1 MKPGKRLWLAAG
13 AMLLLSLAAAT
24 GAWLGGAHSVLRT
37 AVPPAPLPVPVPA
50 DAISNTTPAVVASGS
65 AAPTIPAA
73 ELLAVVVARNDTLEQ
88 IFRRSQLS
96 LQDLAALRADPAV
109 RVHLDRLTPGETLAL
124 RRRGE
129 QLAGLERRLSLT
141 EELRVTRDDGG
152 FHAQFVALPVQIE
165 TAVTRG
171 VIDSSLFEAGNAA
184 GLQDNTILE
193 LAKIFGWDINFIL
206 DLRAGDAFTVAYQ
219 RVSQNGSYV
228 QDGDILSA
236 RFIND
241 GRVVDAVRY
250 TRADGAASYYSPD
263 GRSMEKAFLRAPLE
277 FRRVS
282 SGFSRGRYHPIL
294 NRIRAHNGVDYA
306 AAIGTPVHAAGA
318 GRVRFH
324 GRNGGYGNVI
334 EIDHGGGIVTV
345 YGHLSRFGKAGAGGV
360 RVHQNDIIGY
370 VGMSGLATGP
380 HLHYEYRL
388 NGKYLDPRSI
398 KLPDATPIDSALM
411 PEFQRQST
419 PLLAMLATAPAAAR
433 LP

>member
-1 MKPGKRLWLAAG
+1 MSRRALSAGLIASLLVAVAAIAWRFYG
-13 AMLLLSLAAAT
+13 STVPAT
-24 GAWLGGAHSVLRT
+24 LVP
-37 AVPPAPLPVPVPA
+37 PPAPVLAPA
-50 DAISNTTPAVVASGS
+50 PAAVAAAPAV
-65 AAPTIPAA
+65 PAA
-73 ELLAVVVARNDTLEQ
+73 EVIAVVVARNDTLEQ

-96 LQDLAALRADPAV
+96 LQDLAELRADPAV
-109 RVHLDRLTPGETLAL
+109 RVHLDRLTPGETLML
-124 RRRGE
+124 RHHGN

-141 EELRVTRDDGG
+141 EELRVTRAASG
-152 FHAQFVALPVQIE
+152 FHAQFVVLPVQIE
-165 TAVTRG
+165 AAVARG

-219 RVSQNGSYV
+219 RLSQNGTYV
-228 QDGDILSA
+228 QDGEILAA
-236 RFIND
+236 RFVND
-241 GRVVDAVRY
+241 GRVVEAVRFAR
-250 TRADGAASYYSPD
+250 TDGTASYFSPD

-282 SGFSRGRYHPIL
+282 SGFSRGRFHPIL

-306 AAIGTPVHAAGA
+306 AATGTPVHAAGA

-324 GRNGGYGNVI
+324 GRKGGYGNVI

-345 YGHLSRFGKAGAGGV
+345 YGHLSRFAAAGASGARV
-360 RVHQNDIIGY
+360 RQNAVIGF

-388 NGKYLDPRSI
+388 NGKYLDPRRI
-398 KLPDATPIDSALM
+398 KLPDATPIDNALL
-411 PEFQRQST
+411 PEFQRQT
-419 PLLAMLATAPAAAR
+419 APLLALLTPATTAPVSTR
-433 LP
+433 

>member
-1 MKPGKRLWLAAG
+1 MSRRALTAG
-13 AMLLLSLAAAT
+13 VIASLLLAAAAI
-24 GAWLGGAHSVLRT
+24 AWRFYGST
-37 AVPPAPLPVPVPA
+37 VPATLVPLPAPVLAPAPVA
-50 DAISNTTPAVVASGS
+50 

-73 ELLAVVVARNDTLEQ
+73 EVIAVVVARNDTLEQ

-96 LQDLAALRADPAV
+96 LQDLAELRADRAV
-109 RVHLDRLTPGETLAL
+109 RVHLDRLTPGETLTL
-124 RRRGE
+124 RHHGE

-152 FHAQFVALPVQIE
+152 FHAQFVVLPVQVE
-165 TAVTRG
+165 TAVARG

-184 GLQDNTILE
+184 SLQDNTILE

-219 RVSQNGSYV
+219 RIFQNGAYV
-228 QDGDILSA
+228 EDGEILSA
-236 RFIND
+236 RFVND
-241 GRVVDAVRY
+241 GRVVEAVRFAR
-250 TRADGAASYYSPD
+250 TDGTASYFSPD

-282 SGFSRGRYHPIL
+282 SGFSRGRFHPIL

-306 AAIGTPVHAAGA
+306 AATGTPVHAAGA

-324 GRNGGYGNVI
+324 GRKGGYGNVI

-345 YGHLSRFGKAGAGGV
+345 YGHLSRFAAAGAGGMRV
-360 RVHQNDIIGY
+360 RQNDVIGF

-388 NGKYLDPRSI
+388 NGKYLDPRRI
-398 KLPDATPIDSALM
+398 KLPDATPIDNALL
-411 PEFQRQST
+411 PEFQRQT
-419 PLLAMLATAPAAAR
+419 APLLAMLTPAV
-433 LP
+433 PQ